1 MSEGIHPSS
10 LKTRIAYSRLS
21 ITCTKENMSERPQS
35 KVDTS
40 DIHIILEK
48 SHEVLPNERCI
59 RHDSLS
65 QLQALPNHYGDSA
78 MRERQ
83 NARTDEY
90 DKQLMYWV
98 EQLQTSRPAEM
109 LCDKPR
115 PAALSGQAGTR
126 SLEIGG
132 PLYVQLQRF
141 CQMHGVSQFVVLFA
155 AFRAMHF
162 RLTGQEDATIGTVN
176 ANRAGW
182 EVKDTI
188 GVLANMKCLRIIV
201 GDESFQELVKQVDTV
216 AAASQAN
223 ADVPFEIIVSK
234 LKNDQDFSRHPLVQL
249 VFAEHSQRDLGPL
262 KLGGI
267 DSEFLGDGK
276 ALKFDLELHFY
287 QQMDG
292 MLGTALFS
300 TDLFAP
306 ETIENML
313 SVFSRILE
321 SCLAD
326 PNAVIA
332 SLPLMRDTD
341 YSKLDEM
348 GLLQVEKTAY
358 PRDSSVVDIFR
369 EQARVCPSRVA
380 VRDASTEMTYAQL
393 DMVSDV
399 LSRWL
404 YKRSLAP
411 ETLVG
416 VFAARSCQTIV
427 ALLGILKA
435 NLAYLPFDVN
445 APAARVEAILSS
457 MRGKRIILVGAD
469 EQPPDVKASDLE
481 LISIAE
487 ALDEQARDDSTQH
500 TLTTPRGPS
509 ATSLAYVMFTSGSTG
524 QPKGV
529 MVEHRGIVRLVRDN
543 NLVQHLP
550 SSPVMAHMAILA
562 FDGSTWEIYASLL
575 RGGTLVCIDRMSV
588 LDPEAVLRTFH
599 QHHVRTAFMTPALFR
614 YYALQSSGIFSELDM
629 LCLGGEALLPNDM
642 LSMKALQIGKVVNG
656 YGPTENTTF
665 STSFLISKDEEY
677 TNGVP
682 IGRALSNSG
691 AHVMDSKL
699 QLVPLGVIGELVLTG
714 DGLARGYTD
723 AQRNINR
730 FLAVKIGGETVR
742 AYRTGDYVRHRPID
756 GLLEFIGRIDG
767 QVKIRGNR
775 VELGEIE
782 QVLMSHAMVRD
793 AVMVLQRHNGNNT
806 RLAGF
811 VTVHANDEMVDEE
824 TQEQLLDFLEARL
837 PAYMVP
843 STLTIL
849 DTMPINQNGKVDRKM
864 LEQRINT

>member
-575 RGGTLVCIDRMSV
+575 RGGTL
-588 LDPEAVLRTFH
+588 
-599 QHHVRTAFMTPALFR
+599 
-614 YYALQSSGIFSELDM
+614 LDM

-811 VTVHANDEMVDEE
+811 VTVHVNDEMVDEE

>member
-10 LKTRIAYSRLS
+10 LLS

-575 RGGTLVCIDRMSV
+575 RGGTL
-588 LDPEAVLRTFH
+588 
-599 QHHVRTAFMTPALFR
+599 
-614 YYALQSSGIFSELDM
+614 LDM

>member
-10 LKTRIAYSRLS
+10 LLS

-575 RGGTLVCIDRMSV
+575 RGGTL
-588 LDPEAVLRTFH
+588 
-599 QHHVRTAFMTPALFR
+599 
-614 YYALQSSGIFSELDM
+614 LDM

-811 VTVHANDEMVDEE
+811 VTVHVNDEMVDEE

>member
-10 LKTRIAYSRLS
+10 LLS

-249 VFAEHSQRDLGPL
+249 VFAEHPQRDLGPL

-575 RGGTLVCIDRMSV
+575 RGGTL
-588 LDPEAVLRTFH
+588 
-599 QHHVRTAFMTPALFR
+599 
-614 YYALQSSGIFSELDM
+614 LDM

>member
-10 LKTRIAYSRLS
+10 LLS

-575 RGGTLVCIDRMSV
+575 RGGTLDS
-588 LDPEAVLRTFH
+588 L
-599 QHHVRTAFMTPALFR
+599 MTPALFR

-837 PAYMVP
+837 PVYMVP

>member
-1 MSEGIHPSS
+1 
-10 LKTRIAYSRLS
+10 
-21 ITCTKENMSERPQS
+21 MSERPQS

-529 MVEHRGIVRLVRDN
+529 MVEHRGI
-543 NLVQHLP
+543 
-550 SSPVMAHMAILA
+550 
-562 FDGSTWEIYASLL
+562 
-575 RGGTLVCIDRMSV
+575 
-588 LDPEAVLRTFH
+588 
-599 QHHVRTAFMTPALFR
+599 
-614 YYALQSSGIFSELDM
+614 
-629 LCLGGEALLPNDM
+629 
-642 LSMKALQIGKVVNG
+642 IGKVVNG

-837 PAYMVP
+837 PVYMVP

>member
-1 MSEGIHPSS
+1 
-10 LKTRIAYSRLS
+10 
-21 ITCTKENMSERPQS
+21 
-35 KVDTS
+35 
-40 DIHIILEK
+40 
-48 SHEVLPNERCI
+48 
-59 RHDSLS
+59 
-65 QLQALPNHYGDSA
+65 

-575 RGGTLVCIDRMSV
+575 RGGTLMKNTRTGYPSVVRLATLALMSWI
-588 LDPEAVLRTFH
+588 RS
-599 QHHVRTAFMTPALFR
+599 
-614 YYALQSSGIFSELDM
+614 YN
-629 LCLGGEALLPNDM
+629 LC
-642 LSMKALQIGKVVNG
+642 
-656 YGPTENTTF
+656 
-665 STSFLISKDEEY
+665 
-677 TNGVP
+677 
-682 IGRALSNSG
+682 
-691 AHVMDSKL
+691 
-699 QLVPLGVIGELVLTG
+699 PLG
-714 DGLARGYTD
+714 
-723 AQRNINR
+723 
-730 FLAVKIGGETVR
+730 
-742 AYRTGDYVRHRPID
+742 
-756 GLLEFIGRIDG
+756 
-767 QVKIRGNR
+767 
-775 VELGEIE
+775 
-782 QVLMSHAMVRD
+782 
-793 AVMVLQRHNGNNT
+793 
-806 RLAGF
+806 
-811 VTVHANDEMVDEE
+811 
-824 TQEQLLDFLEARL
+824 
-837 PAYMVP
+837 
-843 STLTIL
+843 
-849 DTMPINQNGKVDRKM
+849 
-864 LEQRINT
+864 